1 MLYFVK
7 SQIFCTFAAN
17 MIKLQP
23 HHKAWALSLRH
34 AVTFMLLCI
43 STILSATPRLT
54 VVVMVD
60 GMTQE
65 NLTAMRPYWPAG
77 GLRLLSEEA
86 FQTTATFPHQV
97 YGGQET
103 TATLMTGTTP
113 AYHSITSNH
122 YFSRSER
129 QPRPILRDK
138 QTAGIG
144 THLQLSPRD
153 ILSTSVTDEWRMLRG
168 TEAKIYAVGL
178 QPEAAILMAGHAANA
193 CCWLDADTRK
203 WVTTSFYPEGLPAAA
218 DEMNMSGRIDL
229 LAEREWTP
237 RMDIATYNRP
247 TEKER
252 KRSFSYTCKDY
263 LLQSPAANTLVIEMA
278 LALQQSQKLGAD
290 LTPDLLLLQ
299 LNTLSPKTQSDAI
312 ESAEQ
317 EDMYLGINQDL
328 GFLMEQLSKRI
339 GKENYQILVM
349 GRPVKGY
356 STATLGL
363 ANLQV
368 QHFNVDR
375 AAALTGTYLMAIYG
389 HERWV
394 DGGHG
399 PFIYLNRML
408 IEKKRM
414 SLETIQRQVAN
425 FLMDFEGVQVAYPIH
440 EAITSEDKHSIYRKH
455 AGDVYFRL
463 QDNWLLDCK
472 EDLPFDQVVQ
482 SQPSIPL
489 LYWSGTITTFPEGKL
504 QATDIKG
511 LILND

>member
-1 MLYFVK
+1 MVNRLY
-7 SQIFCTFAAN
+7 T
-17 MIKLQP
+17 L
-23 HHKAWALSLRH
+23 
-34 AVTFMLLCI
+34 
-43 STILSATPRLT
+43 ILSILLSISAIASTQPRLT
-54 VVVMVD
+54 IVVIVD
-60 GMTQE
+60 GMTQD
-65 NLTAMRPYWPAG
+65 NLTAMRPYWSAG
-77 GLRLLSEEA
+77 GLRLMSEEA

-103 TATLMTGTTP
+103 TATLMTGTIP
-113 AYHSITSNH
+113 AHHGIMADH

-129 QPRPILRDK
+129 KPIPILHDK
-138 QTAGIG
+138 QASGIG
-144 THLQLSPRD
+144 THIQLSPRD
-153 ILSTSVTDEWRMLRG
+153 ILSTTVTDEWRMLCG
-168 TEAKIYAVGL
+168 TQAQIYAIGL
-178 QPEAAILMAGHAANA
+178 QPEATILMAGHAANA
-193 CCWLDADTRK
+193 CCWLDAETHK

-237 RMDIATYNRP
+237 RMDISMYNHP
-247 TEKER
+247 TDKER
-252 KRSFSYTCKDY
+252 KRGFTYFNKEH
-263 LLQSPAANTLVIEMA
+263 LLHTPVANTLVIEMA
-278 LALQQSQKLGAD
+278 LALQQSKQLGID
-290 LTPDLLLLQ
+290 MQPDLLLLQ
-299 LNTLSPKTQSDAI
+299 LTTLSPQSASDAI

-317 EDMYLGINQDL
+317 EDMYMGLNQDL
-328 GFLMEQLSKRI
+328 GFLIEQLNRRI
-339 GKENYQILVM
+339 GKEQYQIMVI

-356 STATLGL
+356 STATLEM
-363 ANLQV
+363 ANLPV
-368 QHFNVDR
+368 QRFNADR

-440 EAITSEDKHSIYRKH
+440 EAITSDDKNSIYRKQ

-472 EDLPFDQVVQ
+472 EGQPFDVVIQ
-482 SQPSIPL
+482 SQPTIPV
-489 LYWSGTITTFPEGKL
+489 LYWSERMTTFPEGTL
-504 QATDIKG
+504 QATDIKRI
-511 LILND
+511 ILN

>member
-1 MLYFVK
+1 
-7 SQIFCTFAAN
+7 
-17 MIKLQP
+17 MI
-23 HHKAWALSLRH
+23 
-34 AVTFMLLCI
+34 
-43 STILSATPRLT
+43 
-54 VVVMVD
+54 D

-65 NLTAMRPYWPAG
+65 NLTAMRPYWSAG

-86 FQTTATFPHQV
+86 FQTTAAFSHQV

-113 AYHSITSNH
+113 AYHSIMADT
-122 YFSRSER
+122 YFNRSDR
-129 QPRPILRDK
+129 KTLSILNDK
-138 QTAGIG
+138 QASGIG
-144 THLQLSPRD
+144 TNQQLSPRE
-153 ILSTSVTDEWRMLRG
+153 ILSTTITDEWRMLRG
-168 TEAKIYAVGL
+168 TEAKIYAIGL
-178 QPEAAILMAGHAANA
+178 QPEATILMAGHAANA
-193 CCWLDADTRK
+193 CCWLDAESQK
-203 WVTTSFYPEGLPAAA
+203 WATTSFYPEGLPSAA
-218 DEMNMSGRIDL
+218 DDMNMNGRITQI
-229 LAEREWTP
+229 AEREWTP
-237 RMDIATYNRP
+237 RMDISMYNRP

-252 KRSFSYTCKDY
+252 KRSFSYINKEC
-263 LLQSPAANTLVIEMA
+263 LLYSPAANTLVIEMA
-278 LALQQSQKLGAD
+278 LALQQAQKLGAD

-299 LNTLSPKTQSDAI
+299 LNTLSPKAQSDAI

-317 EDMYLGINQDL
+317 EDLYLGINQDL
-328 GFLMEQLSKRI
+328 GFLMEQLNKRI
-339 GKENYQILVM
+339 GKDNYQLLVI

-356 STATLGL
+356 SAATLEI
-363 ANLQV
+363 ANLSV

-463 QDNWLLDCK
+463 QDNWLLDSK
-472 EDLPFDQVVQ
+472 EDQPFDQVVQ
-482 SQPSIPL
+482 AQPSVPL
-489 LYWSGTITTFPEGKL
+489 LYWSGTMASFPEGKL
-504 QATDIKG
+504 QATDIKS
-511 LILND
+511 LIMK